1 MSVPNARSVP
11 PHTPYHPR
19 WYRRPV
25 STYWWMQ
32 QWSYFRFV
40 LRELTSLGVAYSCV
54 ILLCFIRALSLGP
67 EAYEAL
73 QRRLAS
79 PVVVLC
85 TAISL
90 LLVLFHTITWFSLSA
105 HAMAVRVGGKRIPGV
120 LITASNYVAWLV
132 ISGTLVWLLLR

>member
-1 MSVPNARSVP
+1 MNVPTARSAARY
-11 PHTPYHPR
+11 TPYHPR

-54 ILLCFIRALSLGP
+54 ILLCFIRALSRGP

-73 QRRLAS
+73 LRRLAS
-79 PVVVLC
+79 PVVILF
-85 TAISL
+85 TSISL

-132 ISGTLVWLLLR
+132 VSGILAWLLLR

>member
-1 MSVPNARSVP
+1 MSAPTTRSVP

-19 WYRRPV
+19 WYRTHV

-54 ILLCFIRALSLGP
+54 ILLYFIRALSLGP
-67 EAYEAL
+67 QAYEAL

-79 PVVVLC
+79 PVLVLLSF
-85 TAISL
+85 ISL

-105 HAMAVRVGGKRIPGV
+105 RAMAVRVGGKRVPGL

-132 ISGTLVWLLLR
+132 ISGVLAWFLLR

>member
-1 MSVPNARSVP
+1 MNVPVSRPAP

-19 WYRRPV
+19 WYRTRV
-25 STYWWMQ
+25 STYWWVL

-54 ILLCFIRALSLGP
+54 ILLCWIRALSRGP
-67 EAYEAL
+67 EAYEVL
-73 QRRLAS
+73 EKRLAS
-79 PVVVLC
+79 PVVILLTV
-85 TAISL
+85 ISL

-132 ISGTLVWLLLR
+132 VSGILAWLLLR

>member
-1 MSVPNARSVP
+1 MSVRTARSVP

-19 WYRRPV
+19 WYRTPV

>member
-19 WYRRPV
+19 WYRTPV

-40 LRELTSLGVAYSCV
+40 LRELTCLGVAYSCV

-79 PVVVLC
+79 PVVILF
-85 TAISL
+85 TSISL
-90 LLVLFHTITWFSLSA
+90 LLALFHTITWFSLSA

-120 LITASNYVAWLV
+120 LITASNYVTWLV
-132 ISGTLVWLLLR
+132 VSGILVWLLLR

>member
-1 MSVPNARSVP
+1 MNVPVSRSAP

-19 WYRRPV
+19 WYRTRV
-25 STYWWMQ
+25 STYWWML

-54 ILLCFIRALSLGP
+54 ILLCWIRALSLGP

-79 PVVVLC
+79 PVVILF
-85 TAISL
+85 TSISL
-90 LLVLFHTITWFSLSA
+90 LLALFHTITWFNLAPSA
-105 HAMAVRVGGKRIPGV
+105 MPVRLGGKRVPAV
-120 LITASNYVAWLV
+120 LVAAPSYVMWIV
-132 ISGTLVWLLLR
+132 I

>member
-19 WYRRPV
+19 WYRTPV

-79 PVVVLC
+79 PIVILF
-85 TAISL
+85 TSISL
-90 LLVLFHTITWFSLSA
+90 LFVLFHTITWFSLSA

-132 ISGTLVWLLLR
+132 VSGILGWLLLR

>member
-1 MSVPNARSVP
+1 
-11 PHTPYHPR
+11 
-19 WYRRPV
+19 
-25 STYWWMQ
+25 MQ

-79 PVVVLC
+79 PVVILF
-85 TAISL
+85 TSISL

-132 ISGTLVWLLLR
+132 VSGILVWLLLR

>member
-1 MSVPNARSVP
+1 MSVPTARSVP

-19 WYRRPV
+19 WYRTPV

-73 QRRLAS
+73 LRRLAS
-79 PVVVLC
+79 PVVILF
-85 TAISL
+85 TSISL

-132 ISGTLVWLLLR
+132 VSGILVWLLLR

>member
-19 WYRRPV
+19 WYRTPV

-79 PVVVLC
+79 PIVILF
-85 TAISL
+85 TSISL
-90 LLVLFHTITWFSLSA
+90 LFVLFHTITWFSLSA

-132 ISGTLVWLLLR
+132 VSGILVWLLPR